1 MSRRKPNLRRI
12 SPLVTAQSAA
22 NLEHLTR
29 MAGFHDIGQV
39 IDALVREKMISLRY
53 GREDPGRGR

>member
-12 SPLVTAQSAA
+12 SALVTAQTAA

-29 MAGFHDIGQV
+29 MAGFHDTGQA
-39 IDALVREKMISLRY
+39 IDALVRKNSTAHDWRH
-53 GREDPGRGR
+53 RELGRGR